1 MPDRMRR
8 APLVASARP
17 RDPLIA
23 AAQTIQYTQGGAAG
37 RSLFQYHSWQEEAW
51 ANWENLGEANWA
63 VSWMASALSRVRL
76 LAAEMLPGGDEP
88 EPITEGPAAMAMQ
101 RLGGGIGGQ
110 SGLMKAFAPHV
121 LVPGESWLTGE
132 ATSDTTEL
140 WKVRS
145 ADEIRPALTVGA
157 KYEVREDERVWRPL
171 PPNTLVTRVW
181 DPHPRLS
188 YEATSAFKAALPI
201 MRRIDLIDRRI
212 VATMVSRIAM
222 NGFLLIPTEGNLP
235 TADKYKDAPDP
246 FIAMI
251 IDIAS
256 NNIKNPG
263 SATAALPMPIKFA
276 GPWIEKWRHL
286 TVGDTVTTELLEERD
301 KELRRLAT
309 TLNVPAEVVL
319 GMGDTSH
326 WNAWQIEDSAIK
338 LHVSPVAELIC
349 QCLTIGMLQPMLLA
363 EGADLIGP
371 NGGQIVVWYDT
382 SELTVAPDKT
392 EAVFRAY
399 DRLEA
404 TGVALRREIGLTEG
418 DKPEGD
424 ELREQILKGLAAN
437 PQAGFTALA
446 ELLGIQ
452 IPAGGPAYPSP
463 ASPPPGEAE
472 SPPGEPAPEPPA
484 GTPHGPPGTQ
494 GNPPPPPGQEAKQGG
509 HVFRNPVVDR
519 ARRVERDERIPAMA
533 GQGMRDPPGQTNG
546 HKVNGHKTG
555 RRR

>member
-1 MPDRMRR
+1 MPDRTRR

-23 AAQTIQYTQGGAAG
+23 AAQTIQYAQGAAG
-37 RSLFQYHSWQEEAW
+37 RALFQYHSWQEEAW
-51 ANWENLGEANWA
+51 AFWENLGEANWA

-88 EPITEGPAAMAMQ
+88 EPIVEGPAARAIQ

-110 SGLMKAFAPHV
+110 SGIMKAFAPHI

-132 ATSDTTEL
+132 ATSETTEL

-145 ADEIRPALTVGA
+145 ADEIRPSQTRGA
-157 KYEVREDERVWRPL
+157 KFEVREDERTWRKL

-222 NGFLLIPTEGNLP
+222 NGFLLIPQEGTLP
-235 TADKYKDAPDP
+235 TAEKYKDAPDP

-251 IDIAS
+251 IDIAT

-263 SATAALPMPIKFA
+263 SASAALPMPIKFA

-286 TVGDTVTTELLEERD
+286 TVGDSITTELLEERD

-349 QCLTIGMLQPMLLA
+349 QCLTVGMLQPMLIA

-399 DRLEA
+399 DRFEA
-404 TGVALRREIGLTEG
+404 SGVALRREIGLTEG
-418 DKPEGD
+418 DNPEGD
-424 ELREQILKGLAAN
+424 ELREQILKSLAAN
-437 PQAGFTALA
+437 PQVGLTALA
-446 ELLGIQ
+446 ELLGIEN
-452 IPAGGPAYPSP
+452 PAGGPASLSP
-463 ASPPPGEAE
+463 AGPPPGEAE
-472 SPPGEPAPEPPA
+472 SPEMEPASEPPA
-484 GTPHGPPGTQ
+484 GTPHGPPGTH

-509 HVFRNPVVDR
+509 YVFRNPVIDR
-519 ARRVERDERIPAMA
+519 TRRERDERIPAMA
-533 GQGMRDPPGQTNG
+533 GQGMRDPPGRANGHKTNG
-546 HKVNGHKTG
+546 HKPGA